1 MNKDETETIEI
12 LLPRPLI
19 GRLLNITLSKTD
31 YGERYL
37 GLCVVRWPVG
47 EDDLRRIPSLLKRP
61 MAMALHAKPENT
73 ESTHHTGGG
82 GDMYQTCPLSRWRDL
97 RVSRAVPARSY
108 IHTQYP
114 LSSIERILV
123 SGIRKSSCAGHSPI
137 LWNS

>member
-37 GLCVVRWPVG
+37 GLVSFVGLWAKMIYGAFRRWYSGTVMRTPLLWLSSAL
-47 EDDLRRIPSLLKRP
+47 DDQLKRP

-82 GDMYQTCPLSRWRDL
+82 GDMYQTCALSRWRDL
-97 RVSRAVPARSY
+97 RPREADV
-108 IHTQYP
+108 HFFGD
-114 LSSIERILV
+114 SSPVWPKSLV
-123 SGIRKSSCAGHSPI
+123 
-137 LWNS
+137 